1 MRVRASHIQTPNTH
15 VMNEFFN
22 DIVKWLELEHTGYL
36 GQIFSAI
43 AHKYITSQLK
53 HWARATMLFT
63 LAASVDQQKK
73 RSQKPESSPV
83 VMR

>member
-1 MRVRASHIQTPNTH
+1 MRVRASHIRTPNTH
-15 VMNEFFN
+15 LMNEFFN

-36 GQIFSAI
+36 GQICSAI

-53 HWARATMLFT
+53 HWTRATMLFT
-63 LAASVDQQKK
+63 LAASVDQQEKHT
-73 RSQKPESSPV
+73 QKPESSPF